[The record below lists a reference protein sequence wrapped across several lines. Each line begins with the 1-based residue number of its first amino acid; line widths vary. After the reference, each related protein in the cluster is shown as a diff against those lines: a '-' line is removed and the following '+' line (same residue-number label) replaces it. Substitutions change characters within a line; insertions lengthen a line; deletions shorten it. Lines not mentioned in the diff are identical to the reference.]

1 MLIQLLIGA
10 LTTGSMYGVIGLG
23 FSLIYKASGLVTFC
37 QGEFMMIGAFVG
49 LTLFKTVGLPM
60 LPTILLTTII
70 LFVLGMIVERLF
82 ISSLL
87 TRGSGLAY
95 ILLCTIAVSLLMQN
109 SAMLIWTSRTLSF
122 PPLFNVATIKIG
134 TVNIVPESLVVLTV
148 GVLCMVGLHVF
159 MQSTR
164 YGTAMRAAALD
175 PKAAN
180 ALGINVHMTNA
191 VTWGIA
197 AALAGAIG
205 CAVGPIMSVYA
216 TMGASIGMKGFSG
229 AVVGGYGN
237 MYGAI
242 VGGMF
247 FGFLEAFVS
256 AYLTST
262 YRDLVSFLALVVFM
276 TVMPTGLFKADVA
289 EH

>member
-1 MLIQLLIGA
+1 MML
-10 LTTGSMYGVIGLG
+10 
-23 FSLIYKASGLVTFC
+23 
-37 QGEFMMIGAFVG
+37 GAFVG
-49 LTLFKTVGLPM
+49 LTLYKTVGLPV
-60 LPTILLTTII
+60 LPTIILTTII

-87 TRGSGLAY
+87 LRGSGLAY
-95 ILLCTIAVSLLMQN
+95 VLLCTIAIALLLQN

-122 PPLFNVATIKIG
+122 PPLFNVATIKVG
-134 TVNIVPESLVVLTV
+134 SVNIVPETLVVLAV
-148 GVLCMVGLHVF
+148 GVVCMVGLHVF
-159 MQSTR
+159 MQGTR

-175 PKAAN
+175 PKAAS

-216 TMGASIGMKGFSG
+216 TMGVTIGMKGFSG
-229 AVVGGYGN
+229 AVIGGYGN
-237 MYGAI
+237 MYGTI
-242 VGGMF
+242 IGGMF
-247 FGFLEAFVS
+247 FGFLEAFIS

-262 YRDLVSFLALVVFM
+262 YRDLISFLILVVFM
-276 TVMPTGLFKADVA
+276 TIMPTGLFKEDVA